1 MAEFSLPRN
10 SKVQK
15 GKHHAAPAGAKQVR
29 TFRIYRWTPDDG
41 ENPRLDTFEVDVS
54 SS

>member
-1 MAEFSLPRN
+1 MVEFSLPRN

-15 GKHHAAPAGAKQVR
+15 GTHHPARDGTKNVR

-41 ENPRLDTFEVDVS
+41 RNPRLDSFDLDVS
-54 SS
+54 N